1 MSEDD
6 ELSCVVGSI
15 YDAALDP
22 ALWTDALAK
31 IAEFVGGQAGA
42 LGSKD
47 MVSKFVNV
55 DHHVGLDLQYMQMH
69 SETHG
74 EFDSLASVPLFD
86 VGQVVSPPELM
97 PHDDDC
103 EGRCCQELARPQ
115 GRRDMAGAVRERPGK
130 TCEFLSVVRSEAND
144 TVDNGNDMVDHEMHR
159 RMSLVAPHARRA
171 ILIGKTIDQ
180 KANEV
185 ATLANA
191 LDSLSAGV
199 FLIEANGRIVHANAA
214 GRGILGVD
222 DFLRSIGGR
231 LVARDTKI
239 NRTLQ
244 DILAGRG
251 ALEIGSKGIALPL
264 TAREGECH
272 VAHVLPL
279 AAAARR
285 RAGAPR
291 TVAAVFVCR
300 ATLETPSS
308 ADVIRRAYQLTP
320 TELRV
325 LLAIVNIG
333 GIPEVATALG
343 VADTTIKTHVGR
355 LFDKTGAG
363 RQADLVKLVAG
374 YSTPLV
380 A

>member
-6 ELSCVVGSI
+6 GLGCVVASV
-15 YDAALDP
+15 YDAALNP
-22 ALWTDALAK
+22 MLWSEALARMAAF
-31 IAEFVGGQAGA
+31 IGGQPGA
-42 LGSKD
+42 LAATDLIG
-47 MVSKFVNV
+47 KFVKAG
-55 DHHVGLDLQYMQMH
+55 HHVGPDLQYMQMQA
-69 SETHG
+69 EAYG
-74 EFDSLASVPLFD
+74 EFDPLTTMRL
-86 VGQVVSPPELM
+86 VEIGQFEGLPGLHDECCNKGTFRPEW
-97 PHDDDC
+97 
-103 EGRCCQELARPQ
+103 APQ
-115 GRRDMAGAVRERPGK
+115 GDVAGAGLE
-130 TCEFLSVVRSEAND
+130 TSQSCEFLGGLRNEARDKANFTID
-144 TVDNGNDMVDHEMHR
+144 DDMRR

-171 ILIGKTIDQ
+171 VLIGKAIDQ

-291 TVAAVFVCR
+291 TV
-300 ATLETPSS
+300 
-308 ADVIRRAYQLTP
+308 
-320 TELRV
+320 
-325 LLAIVNIG
+325 
-333 GIPEVATALG
+333 
-343 VADTTIKTHVGR
+343 
-355 LFDKTGAG
+355 
-363 RQADLVKLVAG
+363 
-374 YSTPLV
+374 
-380 A
+380 

>member
-1 MSEDD
+1 MSEDN

-15 YDAALDP
+15 YDAALNP
-22 ALWTDALAK
+22 ALWTEALAR
-31 IAEFVGGQAGA
+31 IAAFVGGRAGA

-47 MVSKFVNV
+47 MVTKFVGV
-55 DHHVGLDLQYMQMH
+55 DHHVGRDLQYMQMH

-74 EFDSLASVPLFD
+74 GFDPLASVRRFD
-86 VGQVVSPPELM
+86 VGQVVSPPEPM
-97 PHDDDC
+97 THDDDC
-103 EGRCCQELARPQ
+103 EAWVRPRGR
-115 GRRDMAGAVRERPGK
+115 GDIAVASRARPGK
-130 TCEFLSVVRSEAND
+130 SGEFLSVVRSEANGM
-144 TVDNGNDMVDHEMHR
+144 VDNGNDMVDHEMHR

-171 ILIGKTIDQ
+171 VLIGRIIDQ
-180 KANEV
+180 KANQV
-185 ATLANA
+185 ATLADA

-244 DILAGRG
+244 EILADTGD
-251 ALEIGSKGIALPL
+251 LEIGSKGVALL
-264 TAREGECH
+264 LNAQEGECH

-279 AAAARR
+279 AAGRHR

-291 TVAAVFVCR
+291 TVAAAVFVCR
-300 ATLETPSS
+300 ATLETLSS
-308 ADVIRRAYQLTP
+308 SDVIRRAYQLTP

-325 LLAIVNIG
+325 LFAIVNIG

-343 VADTTIKTHVGR
+343 VADTTIRTHVGR
-355 LFDKTGAG
+355 LFDKTGVG
-363 RQADLVKLVAG
+363 RQADLVKVVAG
-374 YSTPLV
+374 FSTPLV

>member
-1 MSEDD
+1 MSEDN

-22 ALWTDALAK
+22 ALWTDALAR

-55 DHHVGLDLQYMQMH
+55 DHHVGRDLQYMQMH

-74 EFDSLASVPLFD
+74 EFDPLASVPRFD
-86 VGQVVSPPELM
+86 VGQVVSPPEPM
-97 PHDDDC
+97 THDDDC
-103 EGRCCQELARPQ
+103 EEWVRPRGRGDIAV
-115 GRRDMAGAVRERPGK
+115 AVRARPGK
-130 TCEFLSVVRSEAND
+130 SGEFLSVVRSEANGM
-144 TVDNGNDMVDHEMHR
+144 VDNGNDMVDHEMHR

-171 ILIGKTIDQ
+171 VLIGRTIDQ
-180 KANEV
+180 KANQV
-185 ATLANA
+185 ATLADA

-244 DILAGRG
+244 DIFAGRG
-251 ALEIGSKGIALPL
+251 DLEIGSKGIALPL
-264 TAREGECH
+264 TARQGEGH
-272 VAHVLPL
+272 IAHVLPL

-285 RAGAPR
+285 PGAAR

-355 LFDKTGAG
+355 LFEKTGAG
-363 RQADLVKLVAG
+363 RQADLVKVVAG
-374 YSTPLV
+374 FSTPLV

>member
-1 MSEDD
+1 MSEDN

-15 YDAALDP
+15 YDAALNP
-22 ALWTDALAK
+22 ALWTEALAR
-31 IAEFVGGQAGA
+31 IAAFVGGRAGA

-47 MVSKFVNV
+47 MVTKFVGV
-55 DHHVGLDLQYMQMH
+55 DHHVGRDLQYMQMH

-74 EFDSLASVPLFD
+74 GFDPLASVRRFD
-86 VGQVVSPPELM
+86 VGQVVSPPEPM
-97 PHDDDC
+97 THDDDC
-103 EGRCCQELARPQ
+103 EAWVRPRGR
-115 GRRDMAGAVRERPGK
+115 GDIAVASRARPGK
-130 TCEFLSVVRSEAND
+130 SGEFLSVVRSEANGM
-144 TVDNGNDMVDHEMHR
+144 VDNGNDMVDHEMHR

-171 ILIGKTIDQ
+171 VLIGRIIDQ
-180 KANEV
+180 KANQV
-185 ATLANA
+185 ATLADA

-244 DILAGRG
+244 DIFAGRG
-251 ALEIGSKGIALPL
+251 DLEIGSKGIALPL
-264 TAREGECH
+264 TARQGEGH
-272 VAHVLPL
+272 IAHVLPL

-285 RAGAPR
+285 RAGAAR

-355 LFDKTGAG
+355 LFEKTGAG
-363 RQADLVKLVAG
+363 RQADLVKVVAG
-374 YSTPLV
+374 FSTPLV